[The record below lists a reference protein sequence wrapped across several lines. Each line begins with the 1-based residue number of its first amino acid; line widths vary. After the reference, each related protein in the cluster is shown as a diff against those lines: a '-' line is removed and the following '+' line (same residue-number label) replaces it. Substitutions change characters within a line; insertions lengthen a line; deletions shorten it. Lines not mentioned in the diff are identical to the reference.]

1 MRGMTPF
8 VFGLVMTPLF
18 TALLVLAA
26 PNFLPRKRPE
36 PRKTEA
42 WQDVEVTYAQAR
54 AALPDSIRE
63 DFHPDWP
70 WLDVNDAPRTK
81 PRKSPDAHLFEVWD
95 LSQGRPL

>member
-1 MRGMTPF
+1 MRGMALWVFWLAMTP
-8 VFGLVMTPLF
+8 VFAAFLGLV
-18 TALLVLAA
+18 AVLYW
-26 PNFLPRKRPE
+26 PQRRPE

-42 WQDVEVTYAQAR
+42 WQDVEVTYARAR

-81 PRKSPDAHLFEVWD
+81 PRKSPDADLFEVWD
-95 LSQGRPL
+95 VSQGRPL